1 MGVKINPSMGS
12 KASMTGMLKMTCM
25 LNSPNP
31 QIGRC
36 HQCYYYEILL
46 NEYANINLAHTLKL
60 YQNCLYNCTLKDD
73 YRITA
78 HA

>member
-1 MGVKINPSMGS
+1 MKNITSFETTQKRQRQYTSLYRMGVKINPSMGS

-31 QIGRC
+31 QIGPC

-46 NEYANINLAHTLKL
+46 NAYANIN
-60 YQNCLYNCTLKDD
+60 
-73 YRITA
+73 
-78 HA
+78 